1 MFKILVPIVVAAL
14 PMAAFANDITLSC
27 QGQGSVMATQTS
39 TVNQFQP
46 GKSGHNQTGVV
57 TTQTRRPFAGTGLL
71 EIKTGMAR
79 MRVPDPMVPA
89 LMSGGTEGWYPIE
102 ELNMGN
108 SEITGVVH
116 INMLSQPK
124 LRIDRMT
131 GKLSLSG
138 GAGDFSGDC
147 SAVDTSAKPKF

>member
-1 MFKILVPIVVAAL
+1 MFKILVPIVLAAL
-14 PMAAFANDITLSC
+14 PMTGFANDIILSC
-27 QGQGSVMATQTS
+27 QGQGWVIATQTS

-46 GKSGHNQTGVV
+46 GKPGHNQTGVV
-57 TTQTRRPFAGTGLL
+57 TTQIRRPFTGTGLV
-71 EIKTGMAR
+71 EIKTGEAR
-79 MRVPDPMVPA
+79 MRVPDPMVPV

-102 ELNMGN
+102 ELSTGD
-108 SEITGVVH
+108 SKITGVVH

-124 LRIDRMT
+124 FRIDRMT

-147 SAVDTSAKPKF
+147 SAADTNAKPKF